1 MGFPRGTPQ
10 CSQGPIRRSKHC
22 VFCSGAKW
30 LTTLDSSLTYRMCT
44 HLQAA
49 NKRSD
54 ALYHR
59 RPYTRDAS
67 APKWRCSKSLRQA
80 LGICPV
86 KRRQAETDGAHPHT
100 SNTFVPKDEET
111 ATPWLPGVLHDGL
124 AARLGRELFGKA
136 GVRTGAE
143 EDLDQYESAFE
154 FAPAPD
160 RCV

>member
-1 MGFPRGTPQ
+1 MHFPHRTPQ
-10 CSQGPIRRSKHC
+10 RSQGPFRHSRRC
-22 VFCSGAKW
+22 VFFSSTTW
-30 LTTLDSSLTYRMCT
+30 LTTHDHRSCMCM

-54 ALYHR
+54 GLDHR

-67 APKWRCSKSLRQA
+67 TPKRRCSKSLRQA
-80 LGICPV
+80 LCICPV
-86 KRRQAETDGAHPHT
+86 KRRQVETDGSHPHT